1 MSAPAR
7 RGRPPDATINER
19 ALAATRQLLVD
30 VGFDATNIQ
39 AVAAHAGIH
48 ASAIYRRWPSRIEL
62 IEEATFPG
70 FTPDSVA
77 PTGDL
82 RGDLRK
88 FVRGYLATL
97 DAPHARV
104 AAAGLLAHRRGV
116 DRRVSPVYMRVSAR
130 PYFSEILA
138 AAPPA
143 TIDASL
149 NPDDAF
155 DVLLEAHSGCAHLRS
170 VRPRGDVRPRAHRR
184 CHGASA
190 ASEVDA

>member
-1 MSAPAR
+1 MSEGAR
-7 RGRPPDATINER
+7 RGRPPDVTINER

-39 AVAAHAGIH
+39 AVAAQAGIH

-70 FTPDSVA
+70 FAPESVA
-77 PTGDL
+77 ATGDL
-82 RGDLRK
+82 RGDLRR

-104 AAAGLLAHRRGV
+104 AAAGLLAYRRGV
-116 DRRVSPVYMRVSAR
+116 DRRMSPTYMRVSTR
-130 PYFSEILA
+130 PHFAEILA
-138 AAPPA
+138 AAPDGA
-143 TIDASL
+143 IDPSL

-155 DVLLEAHSGCAHLRS
+155 DVLLGLVLLRTLALS
-170 VRPRGDVRPRAHRR
+170 PTARRRSAERIVDVVLRVLGPTA
-184 CHGASA
+184 
-190 ASEVDA
+190 